1 MSNHTS
7 KSYKGNIIID
17 IYRLLLSIVN
27 TNPDTISSQFY
38 VLRGEF
44 VLWVEF
50 GPRVN
55 YGFHLYKRKN
65 RKIEA
70 LSVIFYY
77 KHIFSKE
84 SLRIKIINV
93 ADNVLYILNDIHK
106 QQMPSEHNIAF
117 FSFNFT
123 VVIFIV

>member
-1 MSNHTS
+1 LL
-7 KSYKGNIIID
+7 

-27 TNPDTISSQFY
+27 TNPDTISSQLY
-38 VLRGEF
+38 VLGGEF

-50 GPRVN
+50 GLCVN

-77 KHIFSKE
+77 KHIYSKE
-84 SLRIKIINV
+84 NLRIKIIDV

-106 QQMPSEHNIAF
+106 QLVPSEHNIVF
-117 FSFNFT
+117 FSFNLT

>member
-1 MSNHTS
+1 ML
-7 KSYKGNIIID
+7 

-27 TNPDTISSQFY
+27 TNPDTISSQLY

-50 GPRVN
+50 GPCVN
-55 YGFHLYKRKN
+55 YGLHLYKRKK

-70 LSVIFYY
+70 LSVIFCY
-77 KHIFSKE
+77 KHIFLKE
-84 SLRIKIINV
+84 NLIKIINV
-93 ADNVLYILNDIHK
+93 SDNVLYILNDIHK